1 MISKIY
7 YSIKDGDVKV
17 ASTPLKPRNADDEE
31 WFHNVKQFKVFGDK
45 SLTTEIGKLV
55 YDEIIFFKKMDDK
68 RKMYYVTSDAY
79 LVFNNKAKDFHIP
92 VTMKLEWR
100 NMANNLE
107 LESPNFV
114 SNTDKI
120 EDIVKNRKIGWVNAI
135 DEKSQIR
142 LGQQVRITNT
152 TFSKADYKELKLNFN
167 ICP

>member
-1 MISKIY
+1 MISNIY
-7 YSIKDGDVKV
+7 YSIKDGDVKI
-17 ASTPLKPRNADDEE
+17 ASTLLQPRNTDDEE
-31 WFHNVKQFKVFGDK
+31 WFSNVKQFKVFGDK

-55 YDEIIFFKKMDDK
+55 YDEIVFFKKMDDT
-68 RKMYYVTSDAY
+68 RKMYYVKSDAY
-79 LVFNNKAKDFHIP
+79 LVFNDKAKDFHIP

-100 NMANNLE
+100 NMASNLE

-114 SNTDKI
+114 SNTDK
-120 EDIVKNRKIGWVNAI
+120 IVKNRKIGWVNAI